1 MYTQLLCM
9 MGMQEIDTG
18 VFSIGESKRKRCN
31 FQRNWESPKYESSV
45 VKDRIRLTGM
55 SMNETTFCLH
65 REQELEISD
74 YHESGTWPR
83 KTGTKGINSDFSY
96 YIFHYNDVLK
106 KTQFHLPY
114 CRNDKT
120 YIDSSSQYRKNHL
133 SKLLTLFSCRTRDLL
148 PMTFCLKDVVKLPP
162 SSMFSLL
169 TPLWFTLVPRGRR
182 QTGHLSPT
190 ALLYAILIVLHFLSG
205 VRLVN
210 ACYHFP
216 PGIRNPCEGQ
226 ECKFGA
232 ECKSSIDG
240 KVARCQCPSDCPSY
254 GDNVGSVPVCGT
266 DGVNYANECEMRK
279 NACQKLDVIRV
290 KYYGRCDPCEGHVC
304 EAPKV
309 CMINNNKERQPE
321 CMCSF
326 VCPSEINLVCGTDG
340 RTYSNNCFLRQ
351 QACKSKKEIR
361 VLNSGKCGP
370 DHPCTKIKCGLH
382 EECSVTKSGAAVCLC
397 PKECPH
403 IFRRVC
409 GTDGIT
415 YDNEC
420 ELRKSACTEKVNVT
434 FKHDGPC
441 GPNQVCSTKVCH
453 YGSMCVEH
461 AGKAV
466 CRCPQCTEE
475 YNPVCG
481 DNGITYQND
490 CKLKLENCQR
500 EENVKESHKGACA
513 DTCGNQRCHNYA
525 ICERVNNKP
534 KCICPTS
541 CVQVDD
547 PVCGNDGVTYAN
559 ECEMRVESCRTQK
572 FIGIGSKGTC
582 DKCRNVTCNFHAKC
596 ENGVCVCP
604 ILCATVNEPV
614 CASDGNDY
622 HNECEMKKYSC
633 SQNVFLSVSSPGR
646 CDSPSGSGALPSG
659 DDALITDDSD
669 DMPTTTSKTSTCS
682 DENCFKYGGS
692 CVLEGLQQK
701 CVCLFTCKA
710 IRDTKCGSD
719 GLTYSNECTMSYKS
733 CQTKTIIKPQP
744 LDNCDVL
751 DDAEPCDGAVPLV
764 NPDTNED
771 YDCSANT
778 CPANSYCHVKFSK
791 CCRQESAPLTSC
803 REMPF
808 GCCPDKKTPAND
820 PKGRGCPDVCKCNS
834 LGSIS
839 TTCDPVTKQC
849 TCKPGVSGKKCD
861 RCEMGYWGLHKIG
874 EVGNSGCIPC
884 SCNKFGAS
892 RDDCDQMTG
901 RCMCKPHVEGFKCDR
916 CLNGKVLGPGGCQ
929 DLSPMSCYE
938 LDCRFE
944 AVCREKDGTPFCDC
958 ENNCDYDTHPSD
970 IVCATNGQ
978 TFGSLCQLEYYACRF
993 QQDITVANKGPCRGS
1008 PSVLTT
1014 TASPDTTDTKSRKT
1028 TRHIEGSGG
1037 DTYIDDNTI
1046 KNPYETE
1053 KEDVMTCTGSYIE
1066 NLCLS
1071 NKDCCPAHS
1080 HCHRGLCYCKEGY
1093 VPNGDNTKCYEIK
1106 AKPTETIHSSI
1117 TACTNNP
1124 CQAGTCILD
1133 KQLGY
1138 RCACPLGKI
1147 GPLCNRAAE
1156 FATPSFSGRSHLEV
1170 RRIEKATQELSIEVD
1185 FSTLN
1190 KDGIILF
1197 HPQNRD
1203 GTGDFVSLAVNDGY
1217 VEFRYDLGAGPA
1229 ILRSRDTIEPIRV
1242 HRVIARRS
1250 KEAGILLVD
1259 KEKSVSG
1266 SSPPT
1271 LTSLDLGDSLYLG
1284 YMPQASREVYD
1295 KVGVDLGL
1303 VGCIHSLRAGKPGDM
1318 RTYKLD
1324 YSKGLSDIKAGVD
1337 ITECDKNPCKSM
1349 PCQNEGTCIVL
1360 DAQHFECQCSSG
1372 FKGKTCDTI
1381 VNPCASQPCLHGGTC
1396 VPVSS
1401 SDGFY
1406 CQCAQSYEGSKCE
1419 RESIPEVFVPQF
1431 TGDSYLEIPLPEI
1444 MTTSLSITVWFM
1456 TTKPDGLIVLVTQ
1469 KPRGEGDF
1477 IALML
1482 ENSSLVYTF
1491 YLGSG
1496 IGRIESKK
1504 HIHLDKW
1511 HKVTIS
1517 RNGRIGQMTIDAHAP
1532 ITGEATFVN
1541 YVGPSTALNI
1551 DKRPLYLGGYNL
1563 KSDVPA
1569 KLGSRAGFTGAIQRI
1584 IINGRTIVGLLA
1596 TAVTMRNI
1604 STYSGPPCN
1613 INPCMNEGVC
1623 IPMLHLAECR
1633 CTANFMGERCEKHFE
1648 QIDKDQPIRFNG
1660 TTFLSFLN
1668 EITRRVEGQQSND
1681 FSIKFRSSEPD
1692 GILLLQRSGDTVQS
1706 DYLSVAVSNGY
1717 VELSFNLGRHSTDKL
1732 FIVRSKVKV
1741 DDGQWHHA
1749 VISRQHRIA
1758 TVQVDN
1764 EEPVRDTF
1772 PISSQQLDTD
1782 GILWIG
1788 GRDSLAWELP
1798 TMKNFVGC
1806 INEVTVNNHQLH
1818 LVSDRL
1824 SQSSTIVFCT

>member
-1 MYTQLLCM
+1 FPTCIGAINYYNGLLSN
-9 MGMQEIDTG
+9 TKLPLT
-18 VFSIGESKRKRCN
+18 IGCQADGNKTDGLN
-31 FQRNWESPKYESSV
+31 LVDVLTFFQRSP
-45 VKDRIRLTGM
+45 LGA
-55 SMNETTFCLH
+55 
-65 REQELEISD
+65 
-74 YHESGTWPR
+74 
-83 KTGTKGINSDFSY
+83 
-96 YIFHYNDVLK
+96 
-106 KTQFHLPY
+106 
-114 CRNDKT
+114 
-120 YIDSSSQYRKNHL
+120 
-133 SKLLTLFSCRTRDLL
+133 TLFECSLSVGGEHKEL
-148 PMTFCLKDVVKLPP
+148 P
-162 SSMFSLL
+162 
-169 TPLWFTLVPRGRR
+169 
-182 QTGHLSPT
+182 Q
-190 ALLYAILIVLHFLSG
+190 
-205 VRLVN
+205 
-210 ACYHFP
+210 
-216 PGIRNPCEGQ
+216 RN
-226 ECKFGA
+226 
-232 ECKSSIDG
+232 
-240 KVARCQCPSDCPSY
+240 
-254 GDNVGSVPVCGT
+254 
-266 DGVNYANECEMRK
+266 
-279 NACQKLDVIRV
+279 
-290 KYYGRCDPCEGHVC
+290 
-304 EAPKV
+304 
-309 CMINNNKERQPE
+309 
-321 CMCSF
+321 
-326 VCPSEINLVCGTDG
+326 
-340 RTYSNNCFLRQ
+340 
-351 QACKSKKEIR
+351 
-361 VLNSGKCGP
+361 

-420 ELRKSACTEKVNVT
+420 ELRKSACAEKVNVT

-441 GPNQVCSTKVCH
+441 G
-453 YGSMCVEH
+453 M
-461 AGKAV
+461 
-466 CRCPQCTEE
+466 
-475 YNPVCG
+475 VCG

-646 CDSPSGSGALPSG
+646 CEWPSGSGALPSG

-958 ENNCDYDTHPSD
+958 DNNCDYDTHPSD
-970 IVCATNGQ
+970 IVCGTDGQ

-1008 PSVLTT
+1008 SSVLTT

-1053 KEDVMTCTGSYIE
+1053 KED
-1066 NLCLS
+1066 
-1071 NKDCCPAHS
+1071 
-1080 HCHRGLCYCKEGY
+1080 
-1093 VPNGDNTKCYEIK
+1093 IK

-1117 TACTNNP
+1117 NACTNNP

-1250 KEAGILLVD
+1250 KEAGILIVD

-1303 VGCIHSLRAGKPGDM
+1303 VGCIHSLRAGNPGEM

-1337 ITECDKNPCKSM
+1337 IS
-1349 PCQNEGTCIVL
+1349 
-1360 DAQHFECQCSSG
+1360 
-1372 FKGKTCDTI
+1372 KTCDTI

-1456 TTKPDGLIVLVTQ
+1456 TTKPDGLILLVTQ
-1469 KPRGEGDF
+1469 KPRGDGDF

-1482 ENSSLVYTF
+1482 ENSSLIYTF

-1496 IGRIESKK
+1496 VGRIESKK

-1541 YVGPSTALNI
+1541 YV
-1551 DKRPLYLGGYNL
+1551 
-1563 KSDVPA
+1563 
-1569 KLGSRAGFTGAIQRI
+1569 I

-1648 QIDKDQPIRFNG
+1648 QVDKDQPIRFNG

-1668 EITRRVEGQQSND
+1668 EITRKVEGQQSND
-1681 FSIKFRSSEPD
+1681 FSIKFRTNVPD

-1806 INEVTVNNHQLH
+1806 INEVTVNNQQLH
-1818 LVSDRL
+1818 LVSNFRAWYRTLQICQAQDLRKQSLKIKIGIEMGQKTFFNYNVRIQIQTKVPAEKKRGLPGFFVTGVFFILESFEGVRVCVSRVLSDYRKWRREISSALQTIESYNVRAQRKRFRVLSLFVSSSALNESLTLDRL
-1824 SQSSTIVFCT
+1824 VDYDVTVASKRTVE